1 MMADRQPPREP
12 EVGRGPIR
20 LVKIMADRALCSRRE
35 AERLIAAGSVRVD
48 GRVID
53 QQGVKVDSE
62 ARIEIVGIGERW
74 LADKVTVLLHKP
86 LGIVSTQP
94 EGDQV
99 PAWRLLTRE
108 RLYGATDPAVV
119 RRICR
124 EPWHLSVAGRLDQDS
139 RGLLLLTSDGV
150 LARRVT
156 GGHEWTKVYRVT
168 VDRPVSDLALE
179 RLNSPRRLDDKPLL
193 AMSVRRLGERLLR
206 FELREGRKHQIRR
219 VCREE
224 KLTVKDLLRLSIGP
238 FTLGDLPEG
247 RWRVVAAN
255 ETTPRFGL
263 TQHLTA

>member
-1 MMADRQPPREP
+1 MMADRQPTRKPA
-12 EVGRGPIR
+12 VGRVPIR
-20 LVKIMADRALCSRRE
+20 LAKLMADRALCSRRE

-53 QQGVKVDSE
+53 KQGVKVDSE

-94 EGDQV
+94 EGNQV

-108 RLYGATDPAVV
+108 RLYGAADSAMV

-156 GGHEWTKVYRVT
+156 GGHAWTKVYQVT
-168 VDRPVSDLALE
+168 VDRPVSDLILE

-193 AMSVRRLGERLLR
+193 AMNVRRLGERLLR

-219 VCREE
+219 ICREE
-224 KLTVKDLLRLSIGP
+224 KLTATDLLRIAIGP
-238 FTLGDLPEG
+238 FNLGDLPEG

-255 ETTPRFGL
+255 W
-263 TQHLTA
+263 QHRDPG

>member
-1 MMADRQPPREP
+1 MTTDRQSSRVPTA
-12 EVGRGPIR
+12 GRVPVR
-20 LVKIMADRALCSRRE
+20 LAKLMADRALCSRRE
-35 AERLIAAGSVRVD
+35 AERLIAVGSVRVD

-53 QQGVKVDSE
+53 QQGFKVGSQS
-62 ARIEIVGIGERW
+62 RIEIVGVGERW
-74 LADKVTVLLHKP
+74 LADKVAVLLHKP

-99 PAWRLLTRE
+99 PAWRLLTSA
-108 RLYGATDPAVV
+108 RLYGAADPDVV
-119 RRICR
+119 RRICCA
-124 EPWHLSVAGRLDQDS
+124 PWHLAVAGRLDQDS

-168 VDRPVSDLALE
+168 VDRPVSDCTLE
-179 RLNSPRRLDDKPLL
+179 RLNGRRCLDGKPLL

-224 KLTVKDLLRLSIGP
+224 KMTVNDLLRLSIGP
-238 FTLGDLPEG
+238 FALGDMPEG
-247 RWRVVAAN
+247 RWRMVAAV
-255 ETTPRFGL
+255 PDLSGR
-263 TQHLTA
+263 